1 MGIGTSG
8 RSMPYPSPAVT
19 TAVPPPYRPD
29 SGSRNQRQVVGD
41 GKAKAL
47 PERMQDPRDDDF
59 SAPKLHKKVVYRP
72 LPSGQLKGEPELLR
86 REVPQSSGMV
96 QKPPKRSLKVEPHT
110 SPSDRGTPD
119 SLPESGP
126 TDEYRALRRK
136 YLMLEEE
143 NFALDKELSMEEEEM
158 KALEDEKLAL
168 LDQLVVLEGL
178 VEPSQLQSQRRP

>member
-1 MGIGTSG
+1 MTIRCVRIS
-8 RSMPYPSPAVT
+8 
-19 TAVPPPYRPD
+19 
-29 SGSRNQRQVVGD
+29 VGA

-59 SAPKLHKKVVYRP
+59 LAPKLHKKKVVYRP
-72 LPSGQLKGEPELLR
+72 QPSGHLKGEPELLR
-86 REVPQSSGMV
+86 REFPQSSGMV
-96 QKPPKRSLKVEPHT
+96 QKPPKRSLKGEPRT
-110 SPSDRGTPD
+110 PPSDRGTPD

-143 NFALDKELSMEEEEM
+143 NFALDKELSMEDEEM

-178 VEPSQLQSQRRP
+178 VEPSQLQSQPRP